1 MKAWNILYRGSLSSC
16 NYECGYCP
24 FAKTTNSRAELSQD
38 ERELERFIVW
48 VASHSRPI
56 GILITPWGEAL
67 VHRYYREG
75 MVKLS
80 RFPNVYRVS
89 VQTNLGAPIDDFTAA
104 NRDTLA
110 LWTTFHPSQ
119 TTLGRFA
126 ARCQELDEARIRY
139 SVGMVGLREHFDAIE
154 ELRRILRPEVYLWV
168 NAFKQVGGYY
178 QPGEIQ
184 RLCATDP
191 YFHWNLSSYQSAGK
205 PCSAGETTF
214 TVDGDGV
221 LREVNRRGAAMLGFD
236 SELLRGR
243 PFDGFLTADSGRTL
257 REMLK
262 RVSHGATADC
272 AELELHG
279 MQSEIR
285 SVRAHA
291 CLDPAG
297 GGFLIALSEGAGS
310 GHDAIGE

>member
-89 VQTNLGAPIDDFTAA
+89 VQTNLSAPIDDFTAA

-178 QPGEIQ
+178 QPGEIE

-214 TVDGDGV
+214 TVDGDGNV
-221 LREVNRRGAAMLGFD
+221 RRCHFIDNILGNIYEPNF
-236 SELLRGR
+236 
-243 PFDGFLTADSGRTL
+243 
-257 REMLK
+257 
-262 RVSHGATADC
+262 ADC
-272 AELELHG
+272 LKPRNCSANACSCHIGYIHRPELKLDKLYGAGLLERIPSHWPAIDRAFAWSQTG
-279 MQSEIR
+279 AGF
-285 SVRAHA
+285 RAHPII
-291 CLDPAG
+291 L
-297 GGFLIALSEGAGS
+297 L
-310 GHDAIGE
+310 